1 MVQVYKK
8 YCCEDGDKN
17 GDGDGDGDNL
27 NFFSGYQQ

>member
-17 GDGDGDGDNL
+17 GDGDGDNL